1 MRSRCTYELLE
12 GKTCHCDAA
21 FSGTATC
28 DWKLDTFVA
37 VEDRL
42 EMGGCCSRSS
52 NAREPTQTGV
62 RDGRFV
68 VVQRSTTD
76 FPGDSTGG
84 WSGDVYRITG
94 ANQTMYNSQPVPE
107 DLRRQMGSGNLTI
120 EGERA
125 RIEFRANNGNIDQ
138 YFR

>member
-12 GKTCHCDAA
+12 GKTCHFDAA

-42 EMGGCCSRSS
+42 DEMGGLCSRSS
-52 NAREPTQTGV
+52 NQRELVQTGV
-62 RDGRFV
+62 REGRV
-68 VVQRSTTD
+68 VVVTRSTTD

-84 WSGDVYRITG
+84 WSGNVYRIIG
-94 ANQTMYNSQPVPE
+94 ANQVMYQSQPVPD
-107 DLRRQMGSGNLTI
+107 DLRSQLGEGDLTI
-120 EGERA
+120 EGRRA
-125 RIEFRANNGNIDQ
+125 RIRFRANNGNLDQ
-138 YFR
+138 YF